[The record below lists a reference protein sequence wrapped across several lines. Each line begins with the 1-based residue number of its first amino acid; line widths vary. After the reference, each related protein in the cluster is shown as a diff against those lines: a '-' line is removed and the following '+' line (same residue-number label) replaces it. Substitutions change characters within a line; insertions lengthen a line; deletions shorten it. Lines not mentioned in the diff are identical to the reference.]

1 MTTIPHSIE
10 QEENLLGA
18 MVLSKKAIET
28 ARDILD
34 PEDFYNP
41 NNGIIFHVIL
51 DLYGTG
57 HAVDAST
64 VVERLREQDS
74 LDRIGGPGKLIELT
88 ANSAS
93 TLHAETY
100 AQTIANHSARR
111 KLIAIGAQIVDE
123 AKKLNSPGD
132 ILDTAHAELAQ
143 VTLPIHSA
151 PDNLY
156 SVDEWLARPAS
167 AEKPWVIPGL
177 LRQGWRVLAIGVEG
191 AGKSLLAQQIALSAA
206 QGVHPFAGT
215 QMPPIRTLMVDLENP
230 DDRISSGFN
239 MVQDK
244 LVNLPT
250 YQKDQAWLWH
260 QETGINIR
268 KRVDRA
274 KLESVLEVVRPQL
287 MCIGPLYKM
296 YSTGSGESDEI
307 ASRQVMEV
315 LDDLRGRFGFALFM
329 EHHAPKSVGGVRD
342 YNPYGSSLWLR
353 WPEFGITLVPDAD
366 RNDPDDT
373 DPDFYRLGRF
383 RGDRAKATWPD
394 RLEKN
399 RKISTGMP
407 WIPVWDNPVQ
417 GAPGYPGAPA
427 VVVPP
432 SSPATGTSP
441 PLPPDGADD
450 IVPDPFDG
458 HVEFPVEN
466 FEPEP
471 EWDGGP
477 GF

>member
-1 MTTIPHSIE
+1 MI
-10 QEENLLGA
+10 
-18 MVLSKKAIET
+18 LSKKAIET

-41 NNGIIFHVIL
+41 NNGTIFLAIL
-51 DLYGTG
+51 ELHNTG

-64 VVERLREQDS
+64 VLEKLREQNS
-74 LDRIGGPGKLIELT
+74 LDQIGGPTKLLSLT
-88 ANSAS
+88 ANTVS

-100 AQTIANHSARR
+100 AQTIANHAARR
-111 KLIAIGAQIVDE
+111 KLIAIGAQIVDD
-123 AKKLNSPGD
+123 AKQLVPPGD
-132 ILDTAHAELAQ
+132 ILDTVHAELAQ
-143 VTLPIHSA
+143 VTLPVQAA
-151 PDNLY
+151 PDSLY
-156 SVDEWLARPAS
+156 SVDEWMARPKT

-191 AGKSLLAQQIALSAA
+191 SGKSLLAQQIALASA

-215 QMPPIRTLMVDLENP
+215 PMPPIRTLMVDLENP
-230 DDRISSGFN
+230 DDRISSGFA
-239 MVQDK
+239 MVNDK
-244 LVNLPT
+244 LTRLPT

-274 KLESVLEVVRPQL
+274 KLESVLEAVRPQL

-366 RNDPDDT
+366 RVDPNDT
-373 DPDFYRLGRF
+373 NPDFYRLGRF
-383 RGDRAKATWPD
+383 RGDRAIASWPD
-394 RLEKN
+394 GLEKN
-399 RKISTGMP
+399 RNLVMGGMP
-407 WIPVWDNPVQ
+407 WIPRWDNPVPGQ
-417 GAPGYPGAPA
+417 PGYPAP
-427 VVVPP
+427 VVNVG
-432 SSPATGTSP
+432 SHSTGTAP
-441 PLPPDGADD
+441 PIDD
-450 IVPDPFDG
+450 DDDDPFMDYVPEQG
-458 HVEFPVEN
+458 EYPVDDYVVDPDKER
-466 FEPEP
+466 
-471 EWDGGP
+471 DYDP